1 MNNEVINLRIKDN
14 TFTCNTSHFIQ
25 HPNVLANIPEAIEK
39 IVHELESE
47 KNGSFIKKTVD
58 LGKVIGKR
66 EAIELNGDEKI
77 FYAQRIGRKT
87 LTKFVSG
94 VKAEDCSSITFI
106 VSKVADNKFRL
117 ITAYVGYS
125 AEKEPL
131 DPSIKTEEEFNRA
144 KKYWDNTAMI
154 DGMQVIFPNTITTK
168 CPWDTFE
175 NRFTVQLNDKNT
187 VQEKIKEMR
196 QQQNTHSS
204 GHKLA
209 A

>member
-1 MNNEVINLRIKDN
+1 MNNEVIDLRIKDN
-14 TFTCNTSHFIQ
+14 IFTCNTSHFNQ
-25 HPNVLANIPEAIEK
+25 HPNVLENIPEAIEK
-39 IVHELESE
+39 IVHELKSE

-94 VKAEDCSSITFI
+94 VKAEDCSAITFV
-106 VSKVADNKFRL
+106 VSKVSENKFRI
-117 ITAYVGYS
+117 ITAYIGYS

-131 DPSIKTEEEFNRA
+131 DPAIKTEEEFNRA
-144 KKYWDNTAMI
+144 KKYWDKTAMI
-154 DGMQVIFPNTITTK
+154 EGMQVIYPNTITTK
-168 CPWDTFE
+168 CPWDTLE
-175 NRFTVQLNDKNT
+175 NRVTVQINDKNT
-187 VQEKIKEMR
+187 VQDKIKEMR
-196 QQQNTHSS
+196 EQQNKNNLR
-204 GHKLA
+204 HKLA